1 VSSAGEPIPAGAPAD
16 IRAGAARDGIC
27 LAIDTAT
34 RSNVVA
40 VGSGVPL
47 ASSRRE
53 VRPRRGSE
61 LLEQVDEVLT
71 AAGLRIDDVTAVAVG
86 SGPGSFTG
94 LRVGLAAAKLLAY
107 ARHLPLVGVPSGEA
121 LRRAAVDAGAPADLA
136 VVLPAGA
143 RDHYLVR
150 PGQDPRMVSPG
161 GLDEALA
168 GAPALAVDVDAAL
181 VGEDAVRLGRAAVD
195 GLGAALLAIAAERL
209 SAGRLDDPAALV
221 PVYVALPRGVRHTPE
236 ELGWSPDLQ

>member
-1 VSSAGEPIPAGAPAD
+1 MSGTGEPTPAGAPA
-16 IRAGAARDGIC
+16 GAALGGIC

-34 RSNVVA
+34 RSTVVA
-40 VGSGVPL
+40 VGSGIPL
-47 ASSRRE
+47 AISRRE
-53 VRPRRGSE
+53 VRPRRGPE

-71 AAGLRIDDVTAVAVG
+71 AAGLTIDDVSAVAVG

-107 ARHLPLVGVPSGEA
+107 TRHLPLIGVPSGEA
-121 LRRAAVDAGAPADLA
+121 LRRAAIDAGAPSDLV

-150 PGQDPRMVSPG
+150 PGQDPQMVSPG
-161 GLDEALA
+161 GLEEALA
-168 GAPALAVDVDAAL
+168 GAPALAVDVDPAL
-181 VGEDAVRLGRAAVD
+181 VGEDAVRVGRAALD
-195 GLGAALLAIAAERL
+195 GLGAALMIIAAERL
-209 SAGRLDDPAALV
+209 AAGRLDDPAGLV

-236 ELGWSPDLQ
+236 DLGWSPDLQ